1 MDRYHYRKWSVF
13 GIVGEKMVLVRQKP
27 ESIIIY
33 YLAFKIKAV
42 EYIKNRRSTISLVL
56 LY

>member
-42 EYIKNRRSTISLVL
+42 EYIKNRRSAISLVL